1 MALRCLLFSSD
12 EGTAEP
18 ICQVLA
24 SPGLQGEYCSD
35 AEPAVEKVSHQIFQI
50 VIIDWDRQ
58 SEAALLLSTACERKA
73 AERPLTLAIVSEDPS
88 VPMGLQAGGNST

>member
-18 ICQVLA
+18 IRQVLA
-24 SPGLQGEYCSD
+24 SLGLVGEYCSE
-35 AEPAVEKVSHQIFQI
+35 AEAAVEKVAHQNFQI

-58 SEAALLLSTACERKA
+58 PDAALLLSTAR
-73 AERPLTLAIVSEDPS
+73 
-88 VPMGLQAGGNST
+88 